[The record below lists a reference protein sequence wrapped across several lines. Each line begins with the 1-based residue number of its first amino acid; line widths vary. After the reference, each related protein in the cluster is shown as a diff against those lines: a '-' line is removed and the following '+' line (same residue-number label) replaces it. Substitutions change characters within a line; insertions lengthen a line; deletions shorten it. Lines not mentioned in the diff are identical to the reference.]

1 MEKDTYGSKIRNH
14 LTPLCNIISLINSN
28 KNNDSHV
35 SDDMLLSWIKN
46 SSIADDLQN
55 SLEKLI
61 EISYDRILDDTI
73 YEE

>member
-14 LTPLCNIISLINSN
+14 LTSLCNIISLINSN

-61 EISYDRILDDTI
+61 EISYDRLLDDTI

>member
-14 LTPLCNIISLINSN
+14 LTSLCNIISLINSN

-46 SSIADDLQN
+46 SSIADDLQS

-61 EISYDRILDDTI
+61 EISYDRLLDDTI

>member
-1 MEKDTYGSKIRNH
+1 MERDTYGSKIRNY
-14 LTPLCNIISLINSN
+14 LSPFCNIISLINNN